1 MTADLP
7 EWAMEKAGAAL
18 GSPDF
23 SRELLQ
29 IRIARALVAERERA
43 AGIARDIG
51 EGQSKGWRDCPSKDG
66 CGGYIA
72 ASNTAH
78 FIATAILS
86 DGGPDA

>member
-29 IRIARALVAERERA
+29 IRVAYALVAERERA
-43 AGIARDIG
+43 AGIAEAHANSFSNSRDMMVACQ
-51 EGQSKGWRDCPSKDG
+51 E
-66 CGGYIA
+66 A
-72 ASNTAH
+72 AADAKALE
-78 FIATAILS
+78 IATAILA
-86 DGGPDA
+86 DGGPDDAS